1 MSTDLTV
8 VGKVLAGR
16 LRDVEAVVERADAFV
31 VRAEEGIRAAGPV
44 QAAERTAAA
53 QDLVLRML
61 AVLASPSGWAVLQA
75 LSDGDR
81 GTADLSS
88 QLGHPRLSVWEQ
100 VNDLVQVGLVAHE
113 FGGDRV
119 GLTPA
124 GLVMVELV
132 EQLVRASSP
141 EDSP

>member
-1 MSTDLTV
+1 MITDLAV
-8 VGKVLAGR
+8 VGKVLAAR
-16 LRDVEAVVERADAFV
+16 LRDVAAVVERADAFV
-31 VRAEEGIRAAGPV
+31 VRADEGARAVGADEAVEG
-44 QAAERTAAA
+44 TAAA
-53 QDLVLRML
+53 ADLVLRML
-61 AVLASPSGWAVLQA
+61 AVLASPPGWALLQA

-81 GTADLSS
+81 GTSDLSR
-88 QLGHPRLSVWEQ
+88 QLGRPRLSVWEQ

-132 EQLVRASSP
+132 EQLVRASGP
-141 EDSP
+141 EDAP

>member
-1 MSTDLTV
+1 MIGDVGV

-16 LRDVEAVVERADAFV
+16 LRDVAAVVERGDAFV
-31 VRAEEGIRAAGPV
+31 VRPEEVGPAGGPAEPEQG
-44 QAAERTAAA
+44 AAA
-53 QDLVLRML
+53 RDLVLRML
-61 AVLASPSGWAVLQA
+61 GALASPPGWSLLQA
-75 LSDGDR
+75 LAEGDCS
-81 GTADLSS
+81 TADLSS
-88 QLGHPRLSVWEQ
+88 QLARPRLSVWQQ

-132 EQLVRASSP
+132 DELVRASSAEAAP
-141 EDSP
+141 